1 MKKLNFKALKI
12 EDSPIKQAKITING
26 EEYEIDYRAL
36 RGESLLRVSVKL
48 DGEIPPIAEI
58 LIGGLLPK
66 PTKEDVEKLI
76 NIDAKAALEIM
87 KLIIEETEGFSKLIE
102 KEKEN
107 AKESLKSRGR
117 IGDIDYLPRQETSLV
132 LTENLPGTSVFS

>member
-12 EDSPIKQAKITING
+12 EDSPIKQAKIKING
-26 EEYEIDYRAL
+26 EEFEIDYRAL

-48 DGEIPPIAEI
+48 DGEIPPITEI

-117 IGDIDYLPRQETSLV
+117 IGDIDYLSRQETSLV
-132 LTENLPGTSVFS
+132 LTENLLGTSVF